1 MKLQIEYFNKG
12 VFVHQEACI
21 MKVLKRFNM
30 DKSHSLCTP
39 MVVRSLDVDKDPFR
53 PQEKDEE
60 LLGPEVPYLSAIG
73 ALMYLA
79 NYTRPDIVFV
89 VNFLSR
95 YSFSPTRRHW
105 NRVKQ
110 ILRYLK
116 GTMNM
121 ALFYTNDS
129 KSDLIGYANLGYLSY
144 PHND

>member
-1 MKLQIEYFNKG
+1 MKDLGRKKFCLGLKIEYFNKG
-12 VFVHQEACI
+12 IFVHQEAY
-21 MKVLKRFNM
+21 
-30 DKSHSLCTP
+30 T

-60 LLGPEVPYLSAIG
+60 HFGPEVPYLSATG
-73 ALMYLA
+73 AVMYLA